1 MEIRQLKAFLAIA
14 EAKTFTAG
22 ARRVNVT
29 QAAISMQIRQL
40 EDEVGLQLF
49 TRTPRRVIL
58 TEAGE
63 YLLERARK
71 ILREHDSAL
80 AEIAEVAGAEYGRL
94 RIGSA
99 SGTFAMNQLPTI
111 MQKLKDVFPNSELSV
126 SSGTSEKLVDRIM
139 HGELDTAFISLPV
152 DNTNVTTE
160 SLFSDEIVAIA
171 TSTHRHGLKL
181 HMDGARFANAVAY
194 VGCSPAELSWKA
206 GVDVLSFGATKNGVM
221 AAEAV
226 VFFNAELARDFA
238 FRSKRGGHLLSKMRL
253 VSAQLDAYLSDGL
266 WLDNARHANA
276 MARRLVAGMTPLKG
290 TQLMYPVDANE
301 IFLVMP
307 AHMHDA
313 LQDGGAKYHPWP
325 SDRPGERAFRLVTAF
340 DTDPADVDRFLSI
353 AKKA

>member
-63 YLLERARK
+63 YLLGRARK

-99 SGTFAMNQLPTI
+99 SGTFAMNQLPGI
-111 MQKLKDVFPNSELSV
+111 MAKLREKFPNAELTV
-126 SSGTSEKLVDRIM
+126 SAGTSEKLVDKMM
-139 HGELDTAFISLPV
+139 HGELDTAFVSLPV
-152 DNTNVTTE
+152 ENLNVSTE

-171 TSTHRHGLKL
+171 HPKHALAKDKFISAASLAGEKL
-181 HMDGARFANAVAY
+181 ILGERGGNTRRMIDEFFQAANVK
-194 VGCSPAELSWKA
+194 PNITMELSRQ
-206 GVDVLSFGATKNGVM
+206 
-221 AAEAV
+221 EAV
-226 VFFNAELARDFA
+226 TKMVEEGLGVGMAGAKSVAREIRDGRLVSWLIEGAEIKWELGLARL
-238 FRSKRGGHLLSKMRL
+238 RGGHFSPIGKEFVRL
-253 VSAQLDAYLSDGL
+253 CKESFAEREKGL
-266 WLDNARHANA
+266 K
-276 MARRLVAGMTPLKG
+276 ARR
-290 TQLMYPVDANE
+290 
-301 IFLVMP
+301 
-307 AHMHDA
+307 
-313 LQDGGAKYHPWP
+313 
-325 SDRPGERAFRLVTAF
+325 
-340 DTDPADVDRFLSI
+340 
-353 AKKA
+353 